1 MEDLGAYL
9 KELREEK
16 NISFDQIYEDLHLRE
31 EQIQLMEENRFSEL
45 GHLGFARAMVYNYAR
60 YMEADLDVLLEGF
73 SYDDQ
78 IIQQF
83 NKSEKSYNSII
94 LIYDFEYRG
103 DIHKIDTQNYSVE
116 KIGSARYDI
125 DN

>member
-1 MEDLGAYL
+1 
-9 KELREEK
+9 
-16 NISFDQIYEDLHLRE
+16 
-31 EQIQLMEENRFSEL
+31 
-45 GHLGFARAMVYNYAR
+45 
-60 YMEADLDVLLEGF
+60 MEADLDASLEGF

>member
-1 MEDLGAYL
+1 MEQVVTLWLGIF
-9 KELREEK
+9 KSRED
-16 NISFDQIYEDLHLRE
+16 F
-31 EQIQLMEENRFSEL
+31 
-45 GHLGFARAMVYNYAR
+45 YNYVYVAYTEDGDSIASQFEQDFELEYYDR
-60 YMEADLDVLLEGF
+60 DTVEKDWIENMEADLDVLLEGF

-83 NKSEKSYNSII
+83 NKTEKSYNSII

>member
-1 MEDLGAYL
+1 MEQVVTLWLGIF
-9 KELREEK
+9 KSRED
-16 NISFDQIYEDLHLRE
+16 F
-31 EQIQLMEENRFSEL
+31 
-45 GHLGFARAMVYNYAR
+45 YNYVYVEYTEEGDSIASQFEQDFELEYYDR
-60 YMEADLDVLLEGF
+60 DTVEKDWIENMEADLDVLLEGV

-116 KIGSARYDI
+116 KIGAARYDI

>member
-1 MEDLGAYL
+1 MEQVVTLWLGIF
-9 KELREEK
+9 KSRED
-16 NISFDQIYEDLHLRE
+16 F
-31 EQIQLMEENRFSEL
+31 
-45 GHLGFARAMVYNYAR
+45 YNYVYVEYTEEGDSIASQFEQDFELEYYDR
-60 YMEADLDVLLEGF
+60 DTVEKDWIENMEADLDVLLEGI

>member
-1 MEDLGAYL
+1 MEQVVTLWLGIF
-9 KELREEK
+9 KSRED
-16 NISFDQIYEDLHLRE
+16 F
-31 EQIQLMEENRFSEL
+31 
-45 GHLGFARAMVYNYAR
+45 YNYVYVEYTEEGDSIASQFEQDFELEYYDR
-60 YMEADLDVLLEGF
+60 DTVEKDWIENMEADLDVLLEGF

>member
-1 MEDLGAYL
+1 MEQVVTLWLGIF
-9 KELREEK
+9 KSRED
-16 NISFDQIYEDLHLRE
+16 F
-31 EQIQLMEENRFSEL
+31 
-45 GHLGFARAMVYNYAR
+45 YNYVYVEYTEEGDSIASQFEQDFELEYYDR
-60 YMEADLDVLLEGF
+60 DTVEKDWIENMEADLDVLLEGV